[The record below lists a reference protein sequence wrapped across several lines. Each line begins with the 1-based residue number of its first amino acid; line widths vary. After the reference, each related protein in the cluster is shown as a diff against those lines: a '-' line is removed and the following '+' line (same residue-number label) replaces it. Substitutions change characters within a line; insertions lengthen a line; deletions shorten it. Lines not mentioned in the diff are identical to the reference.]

1 MTRPMMPPVPQ
12 RPMMPVRRAEGGP
25 AGLSSDEA
33 MVLRYWRGKP
43 IQHFEGGGLAGG
55 SNNGNKIGAGHDDTK
70 SGNGGGGG
78 SGNGG
83 GQFDHQGNPVGPSTP
98 GKSKYSG
105 YQGGNDGS
113 AAPGGNPGGGGTS
126 SAPQNSRAVDDA
138 MAAKYGLSPQKY
150 INAAR
155 GLSNRISDAKDTGE
169 STLNKFFKGLGSLVG
184 AYESD
189 PTSGLNYGDTTNLD
203 KAWSESLADAD
214 AGVMRDPTGSADWHE
229 DPFQAL
235 ATAAGVITGAPIGSV
250 YGGLTSTFG
259 HPTVGQINMGPDVF
273 GGGAPDMSKLTDS
286 QNKLANTDNYH
297 GLEGSGSS
305 DNGAAGSGGGAGK
318 PGSGGSGGTLGGL
331 SSATGG
337 TGGTGGKPAAGDT
350 ATDTPVAPVGT
361 VIKPYTGDPL
371 HYGEVGGEWK
381 FLQPVTAADGGKIAK
396 PKGGRSQAMQSQPDI
411 DPSLAGTLGSVFQR
425 FPALAKYKDDYAMM
439 RGRPMVAGDDRQLES
454 YSPDESWNPIPG
466 KATTELYNNGASEPE
481 QQNLIAGD
489 MLHHLAAVDPK
500 WAAMKAAVVPK
511 DMTPAR
517 GDEFLMGYL
526 TPDKTDD
533 WRGSY
538 TSDQRSQLAKMADYL
553 SGKTA
558 PDEKA
563 RGGDIRGPG
572 GGQEDKIPAML
583 SDGEFVMDAATTAAL
598 GDGSTDEGV
607 RRLEKMRQM
616 IRQKAGYKN
625 TKSIP
630 PKMHSIGSLLQ
641 KVA

>member
-1 MTRPMMPPVPQ
+1 MFGTIGQLRQPQPAPMTRPMMPPVPMRQPMPQ
-12 RPMMPVRRAEGGP
+12 RPMMPMIRRAEGGQSN
-25 AGLSSDEA
+25 LSPDEA

-55 SNNGNKIGAGHDDTK
+55 SNNGNKIGAAHDDTK

-126 SAPQNSRAVDDA
+126 SAPQNSREVDDA

-150 INAAR
+150 TAAAV
-155 GLSNRISDAKDTGE
+155 GLGNRIYDAKDTGE

-184 AYESD
+184 AYEVD
-189 PTSGLNYGDTTNLD
+189 PTSGLNYGNTTNLN

-214 AGVMRDPTGSADWHE
+214 ASVTRDPTGSADWHE

-259 HPTVGQINMGPDVF
+259 HPTVGQINLGPDVF

-286 QNKLANTDNYH
+286 QSSLANADNYH

-318 PGSGGSGGTLGGL
+318 PGSGGSGTIGGL

-361 VIKPYTGDPL
+361 VIKPYTGDSL

-381 FLQPVTAADGGKIAK
+381 FLQPVTAA
-396 PKGGRSQAMQSQPDI
+396 
-411 DPSLAGTLGSVFQR
+411 
-425 FPALAKYKDDYAMM
+425 
-439 RGRPMVAGDDRQLES
+439 
-454 YSPDESWNPIPG
+454 
-466 KATTELYNNGASEPE
+466 
-481 QQNLIAGD
+481 
-489 MLHHLAAVDPK
+489 
-500 WAAMKAAVVPK
+500 
-511 DMTPAR
+511 
-517 GDEFLMGYL
+517 
-526 TPDKTDD
+526 
-533 WRGSY
+533 
-538 TSDQRSQLAKMADYL
+538 
-553 SGKTA
+553 
-558 PDEKA
+558 
-563 RGGDIRGPG
+563 RGGPIASPG
-572 GGQEDKIPAML
+572 MPTIGAMTQGGVKGQGSGQEDKIPAML
-583 SDGEFVMDAATTAAL
+583 SDGEYVWSAQDVSDL
-598 GDGSTDEGV
+598 GGGSTDDGV
-607 RRLEKMRQM
+607 RKLDQMRQM
-616 IRQKAGYKN
+616 IRQRAGRKN
-625 TKSIP
+625 VKSIASAP
-630 PKMHSIGSLLQ
+630 HSIGSLLQ